1 MLQIV
6 LKSYNYYDGNIDGD
20 IGPLSKSALRSFQN
34 NNNLDPDG
42 ILGLQTCQ
50 HLLNKNNII
59 TNPVKFVN
67 SVTTTADASKY
78 SEEVENNQKIL
89 KSLGLYNGVID
100 GIDGPG
106 TNRAIKDFQTK

>member
-1 MLQIV
+1 MLLTVVISLVLTIFPPTISDYSCTDEVNRHPVRNEIMLQIV

-42 ILGLQTCQ
+42 ILGPQTCQ

-59 TNPVKFVN
+59 NKEIFN
-67 SVTTTADASKY
+67 
-78 SEEVENNQKIL
+78 
-89 KSLGLYNGVID
+89 
-100 GIDGPG
+100 
-106 TNRAIKDFQTK
+106 F